1 MKLTSKEICPI
12 TVRDRLIKNLAG
24 QDVNVCDLVKAVEWA
39 ENECFELDKEL
50 AHATKKISELK
61 KENEELE
68 QYVAYAKNV
77 ICELNSDIKGYQE
90 IVNTKEVQAIIN
102 EQR

>member
-1 MKLTSKEICPI
+1 MKLTSKEICP
-12 TVRDRLIKNLAG
+12 TG
-24 QDVNVCDLVKAVEWA
+24 QDVALCLVKALKEA

-68 QYVAYAKNV
+68 QYVAHVKN
-77 ICELNSDIKGYQE
+77 L
-90 IVNTKEVQAIIN
+90 IN
-102 EQR
+102 DLREENKKLTNE

>member
-1 MKLTSKEICPI
+1 MKLVSKEICPVS
-12 TVRDRLIKNLAG
+12 VRDRLIKNLAG

-50 AHATKKISELK
+50 AHATKKISELN
-61 KENEELE
+61 KENEELG
-68 QYVAYAKNV
+68 QVIIQAKKV

-90 IVNTKEVQAIIN
+90 KFNY
-102 EQR
+102 